1 MSAVEIIDLNQIEKD
16 NTKQNVCAY
25 ARVSTTKELQ
35 ATSLALQVE
44 TYTKLITEKPE
55 WNFSGVFY
63 DVGKSGTDTKHRTQF
78 NQMIELAK
86 AGGIDLIITKSISRF
101 ARNTVDCLKII
112 QDLKRHKVE
121 VWFEKENISSFDPK
135 VELTMTIYA
144 SVAEEESK
152 INSENT
158 LWGVK
163 KRFEDGVVPMVT
175 SKVLGYKRDKNNNII
190 VDDKE
195 AKIVRKIFNLYAR
208 GYSFY
213 YIAEKL
219 NEAGHKTKYK
229 NLPYKKGAVRGILI
243 NEKYTGNALLQ
254 KSKRKKVGSR
264 IGEKNQQTHPK
275 YYVENSHPKIITKAL
290 WDKVHTIRN
299 KRMMKYNHTT
309 DIVKLKER
317 AKHKS
322 IYSGFVQ
329 CGVCNKNYHFKV
341 NNKKEKW
348 ATETLICASNREK
361 KTCKND
367 ALFVKT
373 FENQLLSHINDM
385 IKNKYEFLNTLHE
398 VLVSH
403 PEIRKLNIDN
413 HTLEDKLDEVNEHIK
428 SLVSIDSEFEV
439 KVLEELKERKA
450 SIETALTANRN
461 KLLTSHNVET
471 KLKQYKQLLK
481 DYKKPI
487 SNLTDFPFKA
497 FFDKAIVYSRDYIDF
512 VLNPFHTDEDK
523 ITYSFSEL
531 MTDYTI
537 RKTTHQSISK
547 VICI

>member
-1 MSAVEIIDLNQIEKD
+1 MSAVEIIDLNQIEKE

-35 ATSLALQVE
+35 ATSLNLQVE
-44 TYTKLITEKPE
+44 TYTKMIHKNPD
-55 WNFSGVFY
+55 WNFSGVFF

-78 NQMIELAK
+78 NQMIDLAK

-101 ARNTVDCLKII
+101 ARNTVDCLRII
-112 QDLKRHKVE
+112 QDLKRYKVE

-144 SVAEEESK
+144 SVAEEEAK

-163 KRFEDGVVPMVT
+163 KRFEDGIVPMVT
-175 SKVLGYKRDKNNNII
+175 SKVLGYKRDKDNNII
-190 VDDKE
+190 VDELE
-195 AKIVRKIFNLYAR
+195 AKIVRKIFNLYAK
-208 GYSFY
+208 GYSLY

-219 NEAGHKTKYK
+219 NDEGHKTKYK
-229 NLPYKKGAVRGILI
+229 NLAYKKGAVRGILV

-254 KSKRKKVGSR
+254 KSKRKKVGDR
-264 IGEKNQQTHPK
+264 NPEKNQQTHPK

-290 WDKVHTIRN
+290 WDKVHVIRN
-299 KRMMKYNHTT
+299 QRMMKYNHTT

-329 CGVCNKNYHFKV
+329 CGVCGKNYHFKV

-373 FENQLLSHINDM
+373 FEKQLLAHINNM
-385 IKNKYEFLNTLHE
+385 IRNKYEFLNTLHE
-398 VLVSH
+398 VLISH

-413 HTLEDKLDEVNEHIK
+413 HTLEDKLDGVNEHIK
-428 SLVSIDSEFEV
+428 SLVTIDSDFER
-439 KVLEELKERKA
+439 KVLEELKDRKA
-450 SIETALTANRN
+450 SLQADLTANRN

-471 KLKQYKQLLK
+471 KLKQYKLLLK
-481 DYKKPI
+481 NFKKPI
-487 SNLTDFPFKA
+487 SSLSDFPFKA
-497 FFDKAIVYSRDYIDF
+497 FFDKAIVYSRDRLEFI
-512 VLNPFHTDEDK
+512 LNPFNADGDNC
-523 ITYSFSEL
+523 IYSFPEII
-531 MTDYTI
+531 TTYTI
-537 RKTTHQSISK
+537 RKTSHESISK
-547 VICI
+547 VSCM